1 MRVHQEQPD
10 LREQPEAAD
19 CQEGVEVLV
28 QVVLKEHPEHREV
41 PVQVELP
48 DQVEHREHPVHR
60 EQPEVQEVKGYL
72 ELVVTPDLPVS
83 QVQAE

>member
-41 PVQVELP
+41 PVLVEMP
-48 DQVEHREHPVHR
+48 DHR
-60 EQPEVQEVKGYL
+60 EQQGRQEQRAVQVHKDYPE
-72 ELVVTPDLPVS
+72 
-83 QVQAE
+83 